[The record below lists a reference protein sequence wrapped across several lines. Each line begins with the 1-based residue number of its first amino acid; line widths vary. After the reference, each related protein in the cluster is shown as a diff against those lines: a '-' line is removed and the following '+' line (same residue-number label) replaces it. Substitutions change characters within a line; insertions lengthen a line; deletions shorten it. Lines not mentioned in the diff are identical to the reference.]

1 MKKVLLLAPMGSIH
15 RRFNRANI
23 EALLQLQY
31 DITLMANFEDG
42 EGAESQNTEFVEWCK
57 IKGIEI
63 KSIGFSRGSFFK
75 NVGFIPE
82 VKRFLKDNRFDIV
95 HAHTETGGLIL
106 SLSQQAK
113 GKSKFVYTAHGLS
126 FYDGGPLIGH
136 IVYKPIER
144 WICSRMDVN
153 LAMNSEE
160 LKLFS
165 KWNSNKASFFH
176 GIGIDLSRFIGIR
189 DHKTEIRRAIGI
201 PDDAIL
207 LMSIGELDDNK
218 NHTSV
223 IQALGSKGV
232 DMSKVYYIICGVG
245 ALMSSLEELT
255 VSLGIDGH
263 VKLLGYRK
271 DIPELVG
278 ASDLFVFPSKHEG
291 LPVSLMEAMAGGL
304 PVACSRIRGCV
315 DLIHEG
321 VNGYLFNPND
331 VDEISQKLNI
341 LLKNRDKWSAFAEN
355 NLRDVKLYSHD
366 VVVEEMKK
374 VYQ

>member
-1 MKKVLLLAPMGSIH
+1 MGSIH

-23 EALLQLQY
+23 EALLQLRY
-31 DITLMANFEDG
+31 DICLMANFEDG

-165 KWNSNKASFFH
+165 KWNSNKATFFH
-176 GIGIDLSRFIGIR
+176 GIGIDLSRFDGIR
-189 DHKTEIRRAIGI
+189 ERKAEIRQAIGI
-201 PDDAIL
+201 PEDATL

-218 NHTSV
+218 NHASV
-223 IQALGSKGV
+223 IQALGRKCIDLSH
-232 DMSKVYYIICGVG
+232 VYYIICGVG
-245 ALMSSLEELT
+245 VMKKSLEEMAS
-255 VSLGIDGH
+255 SLGISEH
-263 VKLLGYRK
+263 VKFLGYRK
-271 DIPELVG
+271 DIPELIG

-304 PVACSRIRGCV
+304 SVVCSRIRGCV

-321 VNGYLFNPND
+321 MNGYLFNPND
-331 VDEISQKLNI
+331 VDEISQKLNL
-341 LLKNRDKWSAFAEN
+341 LLKNKDKWPAFAEN
-355 NLRDVKLYSHD
+355 NLRDVKMYSHD
-366 VVVEEMKK
+366 VVVEEMNNL
-374 VYQ
+374 YSSF